1 MQRNLVVCCDGTWNT
16 PTQKDRGL
24 VVPSNVVKMSRAID
38 DSDPTRQRIYYDT
51 GVGTGKGV
59 DKWFGGAFGVGLTDN
74 IQQAYR
80 WVADE
85 YRDGDRLYLFGF
97 SRGAYTVR
105 SLAGLIGR
113 CGLTPP
119 GDVKA
124 ANAAYDLYREASDD
138 RARARA
144 AEFKAR
150 QREVP
155 VYFLG
160 VWDTVGSLGVPALTR
175 YGLLRKGVRHV
186 ARGSKFA
193 HGFHDEILG
202 RAVVHAYQALA
213 IDEERGPFAPS
224 LWKVDGSPRENV
236 EQVWFAGV
244 HCNVGGGYVDA
255 GLSDHALLW
264 MAAKAM
270 KAGLALDYRYLAMR
284 IDPNCHGEL
293 RDSKTIAYRVIPDHE
308 RDIGRPSTLNERI
321 HRSAVSRLRHPTNG
335 YRPHNLTRAL
345 EIGVPVTDE
354 GLDLLERIRTA
365 LYPELPAATVPQ
377 RVA

>member
-38 DSDPTRQRIYYDT
+38 DSDPARQRIYYDT
-51 GVGTGKGV
+51 GVGTGRGI

-74 IQQAYR
+74 IEQAYR
-80 WVADE
+80 WIADE
-85 YRDGDRLYLFGF
+85 YRDGDRLCFFGF

-113 CGLTPP
+113 CGLTGP
-119 GDVKA
+119 GDAKA
-124 ANAAYDLYREASDD
+124 ARKAYELYRQASDD
-138 RARARA
+138 RARSRA
-144 AEFKAR
+144 SEFKAG
-150 QREVP
+150 QRDVQ
-155 VYFLG
+155 VHFLG
-160 VWDTVGSLGVPALTR
+160 VWDTVGSLGVPALSR
-175 YGLLRKGVRHV
+175 YGLLRKTVRV
-186 ARGSKFA
+186 LARGSKFA
-193 HGFHDEILG
+193 HGFHDENLG
-202 RAVVHAYQALA
+202 RHVVHAYHAVA

-224 LWKVDGSPRENV
+224 LWKADGSVRENV

-244 HCNVGGGYVDA
+244 HCNIGGGYVDA

-284 IDPNCHGEL
+284 VDPNCHGEL
-293 RDSKTIAYRVIPDHE
+293 RDSKTLAYHLIPDHE
-308 RDIGRPSTLNERI
+308 REIGLPSTLNERV
-321 HRSAVSRLRHPTNG
+321 HQSAVSRMRHPTNG
-335 YRPHNLTRAL
+335 YRPRNLMRAL
-345 EIGVPVTDE
+345 DTGVPVTDE
-354 GLDLLERIRTA
+354 GLDLLERIRAA
-365 LYPELPAATVPQ
+365 LYPELPGPDVPK

>member
-24 VVPSNVVKMSRAID
+24 VVPSNVVKISRAVD
-38 DSDPTRQRIYYDT
+38 VSDPARQRIYYDT
-51 GVGTGKGV
+51 GVGTGKGI

-80 WVADE
+80 WIADE

-119 GDVKA
+119 GDARA
-124 ANAAYDLYREASDD
+124 ADDAYDLYRQATND

-144 AEFKAR
+144 FEFKSR
-150 QREVP
+150 QRAVP
-155 VYFLG
+155 VHFLG
-160 VWDTVGSLGVPALTR
+160 VWDTVGSLGVPALSR
-175 YGLLRKGVRHV
+175 YGLLRKTVRHV
-186 ARGSKFA
+186 AHGSKLA
-193 HGFHDEILG
+193 HGFHDENLG
-202 RAVVHAYQALA
+202 RHVTHAYHAVA

-224 LWKVDGSPRENV
+224 LWKVDGTAREHV

-244 HCNVGGGYVDA
+244 HCNVGGGYIDA
-255 GLSDHALLW
+255 GLSDHAFLW

-270 KAGLALDYRYLAMR
+270 TAGLALDYRYLAMR
-284 IDPNCHGEL
+284 VDPNCHGEL
-293 RDSKTIAYRVIPDHE
+293 RESKTIAYRLIPDRVRE
-308 RDIGRPSTLNERI
+308 IGLPSTLNERI
-321 HRSAVSRLRHPTNG
+321 HRSALNRMHHPTNG
-335 YRPHNLTRAL
+335 YRPGSVERAL
-345 EIGVPVTDE
+345 AIGVPVTDE
-354 GLDLLERIRTA
+354 GFDLLERIRAA
-365 LYPELPAATVPQ
+365 LYPELPDSGKPKQ
-377 RVA
+377 VA

>member
-51 GVGTGKGV
+51 GVGTGRGI

-74 IQQAYR
+74 IQQAYQ

-113 CGLTPP
+113 CGLTPV
-119 GDVKA
+119 GDAKA
-124 ANAAYDLYREASDD
+124 ARKAYDLYRQASDD
-138 RARARA
+138 RRRALA
-144 AEFKAR
+144 DAFKAG
-150 QREVP
+150 QRDVR
-155 VYFLG
+155 VHFLG
-160 VWDTVGSLGVPALTR
+160 VWDTVGSLGVPALSR
-175 YGLLRKGVRHV
+175 YGLLRKTVRRL
-186 ARGSKFA
+186 ARGSKLA
-193 HGFHDEILG
+193 HGFHDENLG
-202 RAVVHAYQALA
+202 RHVAHAYHAVA

-224 LWKVDGSPRENV
+224 LWKTEGAPRDNV

-284 IDPNCHGEL
+284 VDPNCHGEL
-293 RDSKTIAYRVIPDHE
+293 RDSKTLAYHLIPDHE
-308 RDIGRPSTLNERI
+308 REIGLPNTLNERI
-321 HRSAVSRLRHPTNG
+321 HRSAVSRMRHPTNG
-335 YRPHNLTRAL
+335 YRPRSLTRAL
-345 EIGVPVTDE
+345 DIGVPVTDE
-354 GLDLLERIRTA
+354 GLDLLERIRAA
-365 LYPELPAATVPQ
+365 LYPEPPDMPKRAA
-377 RVA
+377 